1 MHLQS
6 YLLNGKKVDVK
17 CFHFLTIFVKKKQY
31 YVFEGSYIQPIKKIE
46 SNRCWYF
53 LIQAYM
59 TNTLTNVAF
68 TFTCILGKYNDKF
81 IFSYAYFERYIN

>member
-1 MHLQS
+1 MERKLMLTVFSFS
-6 YLLNGKKVDVK
+6 YNI
-17 CFHFLTIFVKKKQY
+17 CKKKQY